1 MMEEE
6 SSLSSDSSSESD
18 YSENE
23 GKKEQPRKRKMT
35 TQRYSRQSLEKL
47 IEDKSSLPV
56 TCGDKEGSLFIE
68 KFNNSEKCI
77 LSEDQWF
84 KPSEFEKFGG
94 KEKSRKWK
102 TSILCDGIPLQ
113 KLIEDKLISCPVFKK
128 RRIKHEK
135 SESRESSPVTVRLR
149 RTKRNSSESSH
160 DSGTHR
166 RKKARKKLVSSS
178 SESEESV
185 HYENNDDNINNNS
198 DDDDDD
204 DINITM
210 FQGPTLPVTCGS
222 VTGILHKKRFA
233 KGHCGKCIR
242 TEDLWLTPEDFLR
255 LGKQDGIWKK
265 DIVAHETTLGKLIL
279 RRVLEPDAVSC
290 DCDVCQELNQTDQ
303 QNDDD
308 CYVCDSEEEVVCCD
322 ECPRA
327 FHPHCHLPAAV
338 DIDSG
343 SQWTCTF
350 CVMRKMEESNQRTRQ
365 EVLNSP
371 LFHYKLHCQYL
382 LLYLLHE
389 WTAAEPCTKVSD
401 NESKCKADDI
411 KLNLQNDNY
420 QTVDEFVTDIEHI
433 FQHRTSEGN
442 NDFSRMEH
450 LFKEEFKTIFKLI

>member
-6 SSLSSDSSSESD
+6 SSLSSESSSESD
-18 YSENE
+18 YSEDE
-23 GKKEQPRKRKMT
+23 GKKAEQRRKRKMT
-35 TQRYSRQSLEKL
+35 TQRYSRQSIEKL
-47 IEDKSSLPV
+47 IEETPLLPV
-56 TCGDKEGSLFIE
+56 TCGDKEGCLFIE
-68 KFNNSEKCI
+68 KFYNREKCI

-94 KEKSRKWK
+94 KEKSKKWK
-102 TSILCDGIPLQ
+102 TTILCCGVPLQ
-113 KLIEDKLISCPVFKK
+113 NLIEDKFISCPDFKK
-128 RRIKHEK
+128 SRIQHDE
-135 SESRESSPVTVRLR
+135 SESRERSPVPGRLR
-149 RTKRNSSESSH
+149 KTKRNSSESSR
-160 DSGTHR
+160 DSGMLR
-166 RKKARKKLVSSS
+166 RTKARKKLVSSS
-178 SESEESV
+178 SESEERDSV
-185 HYENNDDNINNNS
+185 HYENNI
-198 DDDDDD
+198 DDDDEM
-204 DINITM
+204 NITM

-233 KGHCGKCIR
+233 KGYCGKCIR

-255 LGKQDGIWKK
+255 LGKPDGIWKK
-265 DIVAHETTLGKLIL
+265 DIVVHETTLGKLIL

-290 DCDVCQELNQTDQ
+290 DCDVCQELNQT
-303 QNDDD
+303 NDDD
-308 CYVCDSEEEVVCCD
+308 CYVCASEEEVVCCD

-350 CVMRKMEESNQRTRQ
+350 CMMRKMEESNQRTRQ

-371 LFHYKLHCQYL
+371 LFQYKLHCQYL

-389 WTAAEPCTKVSD
+389 WTAEPCTKVLDS
-401 NESKCKADDI
+401 KADDI

-420 QTVDEFVTDIEHI
+420 QTVDEFVTDIERI

>member
-6 SSLSSDSSSESD
+6 SSLSSESSSESD
-18 YSENE
+18 YSEDE
-23 GKKEQPRKRKMT
+23 GKKAEQRRKRKMT
-35 TQRYSRQSLEKL
+35 TQRYSRQSIEKL
-47 IEDKSSLPV
+47 IEETPLLPV
-56 TCGDKEGSLFIE
+56 TCGDKEGCLFIE
-68 KFNNSEKCI
+68 KFYNREKCI

-94 KEKSRKWK
+94 KEKSKKWK
-102 TSILCDGIPLQ
+102 TTILCCGVPLQ
-113 KLIEDKLISCPVFKK
+113 NLIEDKFISCPDFKK
-128 RRIKHEK
+128 SRIQHDE
-135 SESRESSPVTVRLR
+135 SESRERSPVPGRLR
-149 RTKRNSSESSH
+149 KTKRNSSESSR
-160 DSGTHR
+160 DSGMLR
-166 RKKARKKLVSSS
+166 RTKARKKLVSSS
-178 SESEESV
+178 SESEERDSV
-185 HYENNDDNINNNS
+185 HYENNI
-198 DDDDDD
+198 DDDDEM
-204 DINITM
+204 NITM

-233 KGHCGKCIR
+233 KGYCGKCIR

-255 LGKQDGIWKK
+255 LGKPDGIWKK
-265 DIVAHETTLGKLIL
+265 DIVVHETTLGKLIL

-290 DCDVCQELNQTDQ
+290 DCDVCQELNQT
-303 QNDDD
+303 NDDD
-308 CYVCDSEEEVVCCD
+308 CYVCASEEEVVCCD

-343 SQWTCTF
+343 QWTCTF
-350 CVMRKMEESNQRTRQ
+350 CMMRKMEESNQRTRQ

-371 LFHYKLHCQYL
+371 LFQYKLHCQYL

-389 WTAAEPCTKVSD
+389 WTAEPCTKVLDS
-401 NESKCKADDI
+401 KADDI

-420 QTVDEFVTDIEHI
+420 QTVDEFVTDIERI

>member
-1 MMEEE
+1 MMEED
-6 SSLSSDSSSESD
+6 SSLSSESSSESD

-23 GKKEQPRKRKMT
+23 EKQAEQRRKRKMT
-35 TQRYSRQSLEKL
+35 TQRYSRQSIEKL

-68 KFNNSEKCI
+68 KFNNREKCI

-94 KEKSRKWK
+94 KEKSKKWK
-102 TSILCDGIPLQ
+102 TTILCCGVPLQ
-113 KLIEDKLISCPVFKK
+113 NLIEDKFISCPDFKK
-128 RRIKHEK
+128 SRIQHDEISQ
-135 SESRESSPVTVRLR
+135 SESRERSPVPGRLR
-149 RTKRNSSESSH
+149 KTKRNSSESSR
-160 DSGTHR
+160 DSGMLR
-166 RKKARKKLVSSS
+166 RTKARKRLVSSS
-178 SESEESV
+178 SESEERDSV
-185 HYENNDDNINNNS
+185 HYENNS
-198 DDDDDD
+198 DDDDDEM
-204 DINITM
+204 NITM

-233 KGHCGKCIR
+233 KGYCGKCIR

-255 LGKQDGIWKK
+255 LGKPDGIWKK
-265 DIVAHETTLGKLIL
+265 DIVVHETTLGKLIL

-290 DCDVCQELNQTDQ
+290 DCDVCQELNQT
-303 QNDDD
+303 NDDD
-308 CYVCDSEEEVVCCD
+308 CYVCASEEEVVCCD

-350 CVMRKMEESNQRTRQ
+350 CMMRKMEESNQRTRQ

-371 LFHYKLHCQYL
+371 LFQYKLHCQYL

-389 WTAAEPCTKVSD
+389 WTAEPCTKVLDS
-401 NESKCKADDI
+401 KADDI

-433 FQHRTSEGN
+433 FQHHTSEGN

>member
-135 SESRESSPVTVRLR
+135 SESRESSPVASRLR
-149 RTKRNSSESSH
+149 ETKRNSSESSYE
-160 DSGTHR
+160 SGTR
-166 RKKARKKLVSSS
+166 RRTKARKKLVSSS
-178 SESEESV
+178 SESEGRDSV
-185 HYENNDDNINNNS
+185 HYENNDINNNS
-198 DDDDDD
+198 EDDDDDEID
-204 DINITM
+204 ITM
-210 FQGPTLPVTCGS
+210 FQSPTLPVTCGS
-222 VTGILHKKRFA
+222 VTGTLYKKRFA

-255 LGKQDGIWKK
+255 LGKQDGIWRK
-265 DIVAHETTLGKLIL
+265 DIVAHKTTLGKLL
-279 RRVLEPDAVSC
+279 MRRVLELHAVNC
-290 DCDVCQELNQTDQ
+290 DCNVCEELNQT
-303 QNDDD
+303 NDDD
-308 CYVCDSEEEVVCCD
+308 CYVCDSYEEVVCCD

-327 FHPHCHLPAAV
+327 FHPQCHLPAAV

-343 SQWTCTF
+343 IQWSCTF
-350 CVMRKMEESNQRTRQ
+350 CMMKTFKGSNQKTRQ

-371 LFHYKLHCQYL
+371 LSQYKLHCQYL

-389 WTAAEPCTKVSD
+389 WTAEPCTKVLD
-401 NESKCKADDI
+401 KESKCKADGI
-411 KLNLQNDNY
+411 RLNLQNDNY
-420 QTVDEFVTDIEHI
+420 QTVGEFVKDIENI
-433 FQHRTSEGN
+433 FQHGN
-442 NDFSRMEH
+442 SKRDNVFNRMEH
-450 LFKEEFKTIFKLI
+450 LFKKEFVTIFKLL

>member
-6 SSLSSDSSSESD
+6 SLSSESSLESD

-23 GKKEQPRKRKMT
+23 RKKAEQQRKRKMT
-35 TQRYSRQSLEKL
+35 TQRYSRQSIEKL

-68 KFNNSEKCI
+68 KFNNKEKCI

-94 KEKSRKWK
+94 KEKSKKWK
-102 TSILCDGIPLQ
+102 TSILCCGVQVQ

-128 RRIKHEK
+128 RRIEHDE
-135 SESRESSPVTVRLR
+135 SESRESSPVPGRLR
-149 RTKRNSSESSH
+149 RTKSESHES
-160 DSGTHR
+160 SPVANRLR
-166 RKKARKKLVSSS
+166 RTKARKKLVSSS
-178 SESEESV
+178 SESEERESV
-185 HYENNDDNINNNS
+185 HYENTDNIDNNS
-198 DDDDDD
+198 DDDDEID
-204 DINITM
+204 ITM

-242 TEDLWLTPEDFLR
+242 TENLWLTPEDFLR
-255 LGKQDGIWKK
+255 LGKQDGIWRK
-265 DIVAHETTLGKLIL
+265 DIVAHKTTLGKLIM
-279 RRVLEPDAVSC
+279 RRVLELHVVNC
-290 DCDVCQELNQTDQ
+290 DCDVCEELNQT
-303 QNDDD
+303 NDDD
-308 CYVCDSEEEVVCCD
+308 CYICDSEEDLVCCD

-327 FHPHCHLPAAV
+327 FHPNCHLPAAV

-343 SQWTCTF
+343 SQWSCTF
-350 CVMRKMEESNQRTRQ
+350 CMMKTFKGSNQKTRQ

-371 LFHYKLHCQYL
+371 LSQYKLHCQYL

-389 WTAAEPCTKVSD
+389 WTAEPCTKVLD
-401 NESKCKADDI
+401 KESKCKTDDI
-411 KLNLQNDNY
+411 RLNLQNDTY
-420 QTVDEFVTDIEHI
+420 QTVGEFVKDIEHI
-433 FQHRTSEGN
+433 FQHRTSKRD